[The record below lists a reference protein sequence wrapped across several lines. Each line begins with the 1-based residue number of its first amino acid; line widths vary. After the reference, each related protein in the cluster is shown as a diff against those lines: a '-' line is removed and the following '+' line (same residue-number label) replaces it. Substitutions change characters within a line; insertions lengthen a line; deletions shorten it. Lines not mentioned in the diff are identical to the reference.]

1 MVKID
6 NCDMT
11 GYINKQQGIRST
23 ALLKLVNNL
32 WCRALE
38 HLLLLRELQV
48 SAPESRGTD
57 LASAPHGCGAGSGS
71 VGAEASVSLHLKPF
85 CF

>member
-23 ALLKLVNNL
+23 ALLKLVDNL
-32 WCRALE
+32 WC
-38 HLLLLRELQV
+38 LLWNTCCCCRSSRSQLGRVGHRHGICTPWLWSRLRV
-48 SAPESRGTD
+48 SGRRGVSFTAPET
-57 LASAPHGCGAGSGS
+57 LC
-71 VGAEASVSLHLKPF
+71 V
-85 CF
+85 